1 MFSYRRVTDEKKE
14 IDKDLSIQVY
24 SGASR
29 HQQAEHALIWRHIC
43 IFVILVFFAFP
54 ISSVLTRRKPAPEL
68 STKSWVVKETQ
79 IPLYTS
85 IKKQVDDGEHG
96 EPIVAADVSEEA
108 YEEENI
114 GGRAINKNVKPPTSV
129 PSWFSRSIAK
139 QEDKTAKLSKSKLEI
154 NNLWEEKQE
163 AEKIWIEAI
172 EKEEAEQRERRV
184 EYFKLNATLV
194 ENQAKQIIKAETLQF
209 FHNVMKF
216 KSERNDGNVNIQSCE
231 QAPDCQQFVWF
242 QHLLPEG
249 KDMCI
254 TQLILDKLSAKCN
267 LDPSSVDKLDSET
280 WLERV
285 NPDFDDESAIEE
297 REEEIDG
304 SLGSERRTEKSNF
317 ICRLMKS
324 KSIQPGTTN
333 PIRSGSDSYGIP
345 YYNKGGANRHTTA
358 VKKRSINNWS
368 NGDNTAVNKESFTY
382 CDAVAI
388 VGKVV
393 KSSS

>member
-96 EPIVAADVSEEA
+96 EPIVAADVYVGDEEKEEK
-108 YEEENI
+108 EEE
-114 GGRAINKNVKPPTSV
+114 AINKNVKPPTSV

-216 KSERNDGNVNIQSCE
+216 KSERNDGNVNIQSCDPAQGE
-231 QAPDCQQFVWF
+231 EPTAEELRAIEEEDPGFVQQLKAQLGFSVSDCQQFGWF

-267 LDPSSVDKLDSET
+267 LDPSSVD
-280 WLERV
+280 V
-285 NPDFDDESAIEE
+285 IVPI
-297 REEEIDG
+297 G
-304 SLGSERRTEKSNF
+304 TEKSNF

-324 KSIQPGTTN
+324 KIIQPGHIN
-333 PIRSGSDSYGIP
+333 PISSGKDGYGIP
-345 YYNKGGANRHTTA
+345 YIKKGEP
-358 VKKRSINNWS
+358 
-368 NGDNTAVNKESFTY
+368 TAVNKESFTY
-382 CDAVAI
+382 CDAIAI

>member
-1 MFSYRRVTDEKKE
+1 MFSYRRATDEKKE
-14 IDKDLSIQVY
+14 IDEDLSIQVY
-24 SGASR
+24 SGTSR

-85 IKKQVDDGEHG
+85 IKKQVDD
-96 EPIVAADVSEEA
+96 EETKA
-108 YEEENI
+108 IRYLHMEEE
-114 GGRAINKNVKPPTSV
+114 REEEEAINKNVKPPTSV

-154 NNLWEEKQE
+154 NNLWKEKQE

-231 QAPDCQQFVWF
+231 QAPDCQQFGWF

-267 LDPSSVDKLDSET
+267 LDPSSVD
-280 WLERV
+280 V
-285 NPDFDDESAIEE
+285 IVPI
-297 REEEIDG
+297 G
-304 SLGSERRTEKSNF
+304 TEKSNF

-324 KSIQPGTTN
+324 KIIQPDHIF
-333 PIRSGSDSYGIP
+333 PVRSGEDGYGIP
-345 YYNKGGANRHTTA
+345 LVFFPYT
-358 VKKRSINNWS
+358 SIPNE
-368 NGDNTAVNKESFTY
+368 GRKTAVNKESFTY
-382 CDAVAI
+382 CDAIAI

>member
-1 MFSYRRVTDEKKE
+1 
-14 IDKDLSIQVY
+14 
-24 SGASR
+24 
-29 HQQAEHALIWRHIC
+29 
-43 IFVILVFFAFP
+43 VFFAFP

-85 IKKQVDDGEHG
+85 IKKQVDD
-96 EPIVAADVSEEA
+96 EETKA
-108 YEEENI
+108 IRYLHMEEE
-114 GGRAINKNVKPPTSV
+114 REEEEAINKNVKPPTSV

-163 AEKIWIEAI
+163 AEKMWIEAI

-231 QAPDCQQFVWF
+231 QAPDCQQFGWF

-285 NPDFDDESAIEE
+285 NPDDSAIEE

-324 KSIQPGTTN
+324 KIIQPDHIF
-333 PIRSGSDSYGIP
+333 PVRSGEDGYGIP
-345 YYNKGGANRHTTA
+345 LVFFPYT
-358 VKKRSINNWS
+358 SIPNE
-368 NGDNTAVNKESFTY
+368 GRKTAVNKESFTY
-382 CDAVAI
+382 CDAIAI

>member
-1 MFSYRRVTDEKKE
+1 MFSYRRATDEKKE
-14 IDKDLSIQVY
+14 IDEDLSIQVY
-24 SGASR
+24 SGTSR

-85 IKKQVDDGEHG
+85 IKKQVDD
-96 EPIVAADVSEEA
+96 EETKA
-108 YEEENI
+108 IRYLHMEEE
-114 GGRAINKNVKPPTSV
+114 REEEEAINKNVKPPTSV

-154 NNLWEEKQE
+154 NNLWKEKQE

-231 QAPDCQQFVWF
+231 QAPDCQQFGWF
-242 QHLLPEG
+242 EHLLPGG

-254 TQLILDKLSAKCN
+254 TQLILDKLSAECN
-267 LDPSSVDKLDSET
+267 LDPSSVD
-280 WLERV
+280 V
-285 NPDFDDESAIEE
+285 IVPI
-297 REEEIDG
+297 G
-304 SLGSERRTEKSNF
+304 TEKSNF

-324 KSIQPGTTN
+324 KIIRPDHIF
-333 PIRSGSDSYGIP
+333 PVRSGEDGYGIP
-345 YYNKGGANRHTTA
+345 LVFFPYTSIPNGVR
-358 VKKRSINNWS
+358 KK
-368 NGDNTAVNKESFTY
+368 AVNKESFTY

>member
-1 MFSYRRVTDEKKE
+1 MFSYRRATDEKKE

-24 SGASR
+24 SGTSR

-96 EPIVAADVSEEA
+96 EPIVAADVYVGDEETYEEA
-108 YEEENI
+108 YEA
-114 GGRAINKNVKPPTSV
+114 RNKNVKPPTSV

-154 NNLWEEKQE
+154 NNLWKEKQE
-163 AEKIWIEAI
+163 AEKMWIEAI

-184 EYFKLNATLV
+184 EYFKSNATLV

-231 QAPDCQQFVWF
+231 QAPDCQQFGWF

-267 LDPSSVDKLDSET
+267 LDPSSVD
-280 WLERV
+280 V
-285 NPDFDDESAIEE
+285 IVPI
-297 REEEIDG
+297 G
-304 SLGSERRTEKSNF
+304 TEKSNF

-324 KSIQPGTTN
+324 KIIQPGHIF
-333 PIRSGSDSYGIP
+333 PIRSGEDGYGIP
-345 YYNKGGANRHTTA
+345 YINKGG
-358 VKKRSINNWS
+358 
-368 NGDNTAVNKESFTY
+368 NTAVNKESFTY

-393 KSSS
+393 KLSS

>member
-1 MFSYRRVTDEKKE
+1 MFSYRRATDEKKE

-24 SGASR
+24 SGTSR

-85 IKKQVDDGEHG
+85 IKKQVDD
-96 EPIVAADVSEEA
+96 EETKA
-108 YEEENI
+108 IRYLHMEEE
-114 GGRAINKNVKPPTSV
+114 REEEEAINKNVKPPTSV

-163 AEKIWIEAI
+163 AEKMWIEAI

-184 EYFKLNATLV
+184 EYFKSNATLV

-231 QAPDCQQFVWF
+231 QAPDCQQFGWF

-285 NPDFDDESAIEE
+285 NPNKVMDMEEE
-297 REEEIDG
+297 RDG

-382 CDAVAI
+382 CDAIAI

>member
-1 MFSYRRVTDEKKE
+1 M
-14 IDKDLSIQVY
+14 
-24 SGASR
+24 
-29 HQQAEHALIWRHIC
+29 
-43 IFVILVFFAFP
+43 FFAFP

-85 IKKQVDDGEHG
+85 IKKQVDD
-96 EPIVAADVSEEA
+96 EETKA
-108 YEEENI
+108 IRYLHMEEE
-114 GGRAINKNVKPPTSV
+114 REEEEAINKNVKPPTSV

-154 NNLWEEKQE
+154 NNLWKEKQE

-231 QAPDCQQFVWF
+231 QAPDCLQFGWF

-267 LDPSSVDKLDSET
+267 LDPSSVD
-280 WLERV
+280 V
-285 NPDFDDESAIEE
+285 IVPI
-297 REEEIDG
+297 G
-304 SLGSERRTEKSNF
+304 TEKSNF

-324 KSIQPGTTN
+324 KIIQPDHIF
-333 PIRSGSDSYGIP
+333 PVRSGEDGYGIP
-345 YYNKGGANRHTTA
+345 LVFFPYT
-358 VKKRSINNWS
+358 SIPNE
-368 NGDNTAVNKESFTY
+368 GRKTAVNKESFTY
-382 CDAVAI
+382 CDAIAI

>member
-1 MFSYRRVTDEKKE
+1 MY
-14 IDKDLSIQVY
+14 
-24 SGASR
+24 
-29 HQQAEHALIWRHIC
+29 
-43 IFVILVFFAFP
+43 
-54 ISSVLTRRKPAPEL
+54 
-68 STKSWVVKETQ
+68 VVPKT
-79 IPLYTS
+79 
-85 IKKQVDDGEHG
+85 
-96 EPIVAADVSEEA
+96 
-108 YEEENI
+108 
-114 GGRAINKNVKPPTSV
+114 
-129 PSWFSRSIAK
+129 RSIAK

-163 AEKIWIEAI
+163 AEKMWIEAI

-184 EYFKLNATLV
+184 EYFKSNATLV

-231 QAPDCQQFVWF
+231 QAPDCQQFGWF

-249 KDMCI
+249 EDLCI
-254 TQLILDKLSAKCN
+254 TLLILDKLSAKCD

-285 NPDFDDESAIEE
+285 NPNKVMEE
-297 REEEIDG
+297 KEEMEEMDG
-304 SLGSERRTEKSNF
+304 SLGSESGTEKSNF

-324 KSIQPGTTN
+324 KIIQPGHIY
-333 PIRSGSDSYGIP
+333 PISSGKDGYGIP
-345 YYNKGGANRHTTA
+345 YIKKGEP
-358 VKKRSINNWS
+358 
-368 NGDNTAVNKESFTY
+368 TAVNKESFTY

>member
-1 MFSYRRVTDEKKE
+1 MFSYRRATDEKKE
-14 IDKDLSIQVY
+14 IDEDLSIQVY
-24 SGASR
+24 SGTSR

-96 EPIVAADVSEEA
+96 EPIVAADVYVGDEEKEEK
-108 YEEENI
+108 EEE
-114 GGRAINKNVKPPTSV
+114 AINKNVKPPTSV

-139 QEDKTAKLSKSKLEI
+139 EEDKTAKLSKSKLEI

-163 AEKIWIEAI
+163 AEKMRIEAI

-231 QAPDCQQFVWF
+231 QAPDCQQFGWF
-242 QHLLPEG
+242 QHFLPGG

-267 LDPSSVDKLDSET
+267 LDPSSVDVIVPVGT
-280 WLERV
+280 ER
-285 NPDFDDESAIEE
+285 
-297 REEEIDG
+297 
-304 SLGSERRTEKSNF
+304 SNF

-324 KSIQPGTTN
+324 KIIQPGIIN
-333 PIRSGSDSYGIP
+333 PIKSGEDSYGIP
-345 YYNKGGANRHTTA
+345 YYNKGG
-358 VKKRSINNWS
+358 
-368 NGDNTAVNKESFTY
+368 NTAVNKESFTY

>member
-1 MFSYRRVTDEKKE
+1 MFSYRRATDEKKE

-85 IKKQVDDGEHG
+85 IKKQVDD
-96 EPIVAADVSEEA
+96 EETKA
-108 YEEENI
+108 IRYLHMEEE
-114 GGRAINKNVKPPTSV
+114 REEEEAINKNVKPPTSV

-154 NNLWEEKQE
+154 NNLWKEKQE

-267 LDPSSVDKLDSET
+267 LDPSSVD
-280 WLERV
+280 V
-285 NPDFDDESAIEE
+285 IVPI
-297 REEEIDG
+297 G
-304 SLGSERRTEKSNF
+304 TEKSNF

-324 KSIQPGTTN
+324 KIIQPDHIF
-333 PIRSGSDSYGIP
+333 PVRSGEDGYGIP
-345 YYNKGGANRHTTA
+345 LVFFPYT
-358 VKKRSINNWS
+358 SIPNE
-368 NGDNTAVNKESFTY
+368 GRKTAVNKESFTY
-382 CDAVAI
+382 CDAIAI

>member
-1 MFSYRRVTDEKKE
+1 MFSYRRATDEKKE

-68 STKSWVVKETQ
+68 STKSWVVEARH

-85 IKKQVDDGEHG
+85 FKKQVDDGEHG
-96 EPIVAADVSEEA
+96 EPIVAADVDVSVEEK
-108 YEEENI
+108 EEKEE
-114 GGRAINKNVKPPTSV
+114 AINKNVKPPMSV

-231 QAPDCQQFVWF
+231 QAPDCQQFGWF

-249 KDMCI
+249 EDLCI
-254 TQLILDKLSAKCN
+254 TLLILDKLSAKCN
-267 LDPSSVDKLDSET
+267 LDPSSVD
-280 WLERV
+280 V
-285 NPDFDDESAIEE
+285 IVPI
-297 REEEIDG
+297 G
-304 SLGSERRTEKSNF
+304 TEKSNF

-324 KSIQPGTTN
+324 KIIQPGTTN

-345 YYNKGGANRHTTA
+345 YYNKGGANGDNTA
-358 VKKRSINNWS
+358 VNKRSRNKWS

>member
-1 MFSYRRVTDEKKE
+1 MFSYRRATDEKKE
-14 IDKDLSIQVY
+14 TDEDLSIQVY
-24 SGASR
+24 SGTSR

-85 IKKQVDDGEHG
+85 IKKQVDD
-96 EPIVAADVSEEA
+96 EETKA
-108 YEEENI
+108 IRYLHMEEE
-114 GGRAINKNVKPPTSV
+114 REEEEAINKNVKPPTSV

-154 NNLWEEKQE
+154 NNLWKEKQE

-216 KSERNDGNVNIQSCE
+216 KSERNDGNVNIQSCDPANLATQPE
-231 QAPDCQQFVWF
+231 EPTAEEVRAIAMEEEEGFFRAKKAPGCQQFGWF

-254 TQLILDKLSAKCN
+254 TLLILDKLSAKCN
-267 LDPSSVDKLDSET
+267 LDPSSVD
-280 WLERV
+280 V
-285 NPDFDDESAIEE
+285 IVPI
-297 REEEIDG
+297 G
-304 SLGSERRTEKSNF
+304 TEKSNF

-324 KSIQPGTTN
+324 KIIQPGRIN
-333 PIRSGSDSYGIP
+333 PIKSGEDSYGIP
-345 YYNKGGANRHTTA
+345 YYNKGGNTA
-358 VKKRSINNWS
+358 VDPK
-368 NGDNTAVNKESFTY
+368 AVNKESFTY
-382 CDAVAI
+382 CDAIAI

>member
-1 MFSYRRVTDEKKE
+1 MFSYRRATDEKKE

-24 SGASR
+24 SGTSR

-85 IKKQVDDGEHG
+85 IKKQVDD
-96 EPIVAADVSEEA
+96 EETKA
-108 YEEENI
+108 IRYLHMEEE
-114 GGRAINKNVKPPTSV
+114 REEEEAINKNVKPPTSV

-154 NNLWEEKQE
+154 NNLWKEKQE

-231 QAPDCQQFVWF
+231 QAPDCQQFGWF

-249 KDMCI
+249 EDLCI
-254 TQLILDKLSAKCN
+254 TLLILDKLSAKCN
-267 LDPSSVDKLDSET
+267 LDPSSVD
-280 WLERV
+280 V
-285 NPDFDDESAIEE
+285 IVPI
-297 REEEIDG
+297 G
-304 SLGSERRTEKSNF
+304 TEKSNF

-324 KSIQPGTTN
+324 KIIQPDHIF
-333 PIRSGSDSYGIP
+333 PVRSGEDGYGIP
-345 YYNKGGANRHTTA
+345 LVFFPYT
-358 VKKRSINNWS
+358 SIPNE
-368 NGDNTAVNKESFTY
+368 GRKTAVNKESFTY
-382 CDAVAI
+382 CDAIAI

>member
-1 MFSYRRVTDEKKE
+1 MFSYRRATDEKKE

-85 IKKQVDDGEHG
+85 IKKQVNDPAQGE
-96 EPIVAADVSEEA
+96 EPTVAADVSEEA

-139 QEDKTAKLSKSKLEI
+139 QEDKTAKLSKSMLEI
-154 NNLWEEKQE
+154 NSLWEEKQE
-163 AEKIWIEAI
+163 AEKMWIEAI

-184 EYFKLNATLV
+184 EYFKSNATLV

-285 NPDFDDESAIEE
+285 NPDDSAIEE

-345 YYNKGGANRHTTA
+345 YYNKGGANGDNTA
-358 VKKRSINNWS
+358 VNKRSRNKWS

>member
-1 MFSYRRVTDEKKE
+1 
-14 IDKDLSIQVY
+14 
-24 SGASR
+24 
-29 HQQAEHALIWRHIC
+29 
-43 IFVILVFFAFP
+43 
-54 ISSVLTRRKPAPEL
+54 
-68 STKSWVVKETQ
+68 
-79 IPLYTS
+79 
-85 IKKQVDDGEHG
+85 
-96 EPIVAADVSEEA
+96 VAADVYVGDEEKEEK
-108 YEEENI
+108 EEE
-114 GGRAINKNVKPPTSV
+114 AINKNVKPPTSV

-216 KSERNDGNVNIQSCE
+216 KSERNDGNVNIQSCDPAQGE
-231 QAPDCQQFVWF
+231 EPTAEELRAIEEEDPGFFQQLKAQLGFSVSDCQQFGWF

-267 LDPSSVDKLDSET
+267 LDPSSVDVIVPIGE
-280 WLERV
+280 
-285 NPDFDDESAIEE
+285 
-297 REEEIDG
+297 
-304 SLGSERRTEKSNF
+304 EKSNF

-345 YYNKGGANRHTTA
+345 YYNKGGANRHNTA
-358 VKKRSINNWS
+358 VNTRSRNKWS
-368 NGDNTAVNKESFTY
+368 NGDNTAVNKEAFTY
-382 CDAVAI
+382 CDAIAI

>member
-68 STKSWVVKETQ
+68 STKSRGVQETRL
-79 IPLYTS
+79 PLYTS
-85 IKKQVDDGEHG
+85 TKNDGEV
-96 EPIVAADVSEEA
+96 EMI
-108 YEEENI
+108 EEEEEE
-114 GGRAINKNVKPPTSV
+114 RAIEKPPTSV

-172 EKEEAEQRERRV
+172 EKEEAEQREKRV

-231 QAPDCQQFVWF
+231 QAPDCQQFGWF

-249 KDMCI
+249 EDLCI
-254 TQLILDKLSAKCN
+254 TLLILDKLSAKCN

-285 NPDFDDESAIEE
+285 NPNKVMDM
-297 REEEIDG
+297 EEEIDG

-324 KSIQPGTTN
+324 KIIQPGHIF
-333 PIRSGSDSYGIP
+333 PIRSGEDGYGIP
-345 YYNKGGANRHTTA
+345 YINKGG
-358 VKKRSINNWS
+358 
-368 NGDNTAVNKESFTY
+368 NTAVNKESFTY

>member
-1 MFSYRRVTDEKKE
+1 MFSYRRATDEKKE
-14 IDKDLSIQVY
+14 TDEDLSIQVY
-24 SGASR
+24 SGTSR

-85 IKKQVDDGEHG
+85 IKKQVDD
-96 EPIVAADVSEEA
+96 EETKA
-108 YEEENI
+108 IRYLHMEEE
-114 GGRAINKNVKPPTSV
+114 REEEEAINKNVKPPTSV

-163 AEKIWIEAI
+163 AEKMWIEAI

-184 EYFKLNATLV
+184 EYFKSNATLV

-231 QAPDCQQFVWF
+231 QAPDCQQFGWF

-267 LDPSSVDKLDSET
+267 LDPSSVD
-280 WLERV
+280 V
-285 NPDFDDESAIEE
+285 IVPI
-297 REEEIDG
+297 G
-304 SLGSERRTEKSNF
+304 TEKSNF

-324 KSIQPGTTN
+324 KIIQPDHIF
-333 PIRSGSDSYGIP
+333 PVRSGEDGYGIP
-345 YYNKGGANRHTTA
+345 LVFFPYT
-358 VKKRSINNWS
+358 SIPNE
-368 NGDNTAVNKESFTY
+368 GRKTAVNKESFTY
-382 CDAVAI
+382 CDAIAI

>member
-24 SGASR
+24 SGTSS

-43 IFVILVFFAFP
+43 IFVILLFFAFP

-163 AEKIWIEAI
+163 AEKMWIEAI
-172 EKEEAEQRERRV
+172 DKEEAEQR
-184 EYFKLNATLV
+184 
-194 ENQAKQIIKAETLQF
+194 
-209 FHNVMKF
+209 
-216 KSERNDGNVNIQSCE
+216 
-231 QAPDCQQFVWF
+231 
-242 QHLLPEG
+242 
-249 KDMCI
+249 
-254 TQLILDKLSAKCN
+254 
-267 LDPSSVDKLDSET
+267 
-280 WLERV
+280 
-285 NPDFDDESAIEE
+285 
-297 REEEIDG
+297 
-304 SLGSERRTEKSNF
+304 
-317 ICRLMKS
+317 
-324 KSIQPGTTN
+324 
-333 PIRSGSDSYGIP
+333 
-345 YYNKGGANRHTTA
+345 
-358 VKKRSINNWS
+358 
-368 NGDNTAVNKESFTY
+368 
-382 CDAVAI
+382 
-388 VGKVV
+388 
-393 KSSS
+393 

>member
-1 MFSYRRVTDEKKE
+1 M
-14 IDKDLSIQVY
+14 
-24 SGASR
+24 
-29 HQQAEHALIWRHIC
+29 
-43 IFVILVFFAFP
+43 
-54 ISSVLTRRKPAPEL
+54 
-68 STKSWVVKETQ
+68 
-79 IPLYTS
+79 
-85 IKKQVDDGEHG
+85 
-96 EPIVAADVSEEA
+96 AADVSEEA

-231 QAPDCQQFVWF
+231 QAPDCQQFGWF

-285 NPDFDDESAIEE
+285 NPDFDDSSAIEE
-297 REEEIDG
+297 RE
-304 SLGSERRTEKSNF
+304 
-317 ICRLMKS
+317 
-324 KSIQPGTTN
+324 
-333 PIRSGSDSYGIP
+333 
-345 YYNKGGANRHTTA
+345 
-358 VKKRSINNWS
+358 
-368 NGDNTAVNKESFTY
+368 
-382 CDAVAI
+382 AVA
-388 VGKVV
+388 VTAGRRPECTPP
-393 KSSS
+393 SLAAARRCMPSTFAPAPWR

>member
-1 MFSYRRVTDEKKE
+1 MFSYRRATDEKKE
-14 IDKDLSIQVY
+14 IDEDLSIQVY
-24 SGASR
+24 SGTSR

-43 IFVILVFFAFP
+43 IFVILLFFAFP

-85 IKKQVDDGEHG
+85 TKNDGEV
-96 EPIVAADVSEEA
+96 EMI
-108 YEEENI
+108 EEEE
-114 GGRAINKNVKPPTSV
+114 RAIEKPPTSV

-139 QEDKTAKLSKSKLEI
+139 EEDKTAKLSKSKLEI

-163 AEKIWIEAI
+163 AEKMWIEAI

-231 QAPDCQQFVWF
+231 QAPDCQQFGWF

-285 NPDFDDESAIEE
+285 YPKEE
-297 REEEIDG
+297 MQEEEVFED
-304 SLGSERRTEKSNF
+304 SHSRGSERRTEKSNF

-345 YYNKGGANRHTTA
+345 YYNKGGANRHNTA
-358 VKKRSINNWS
+358 VNTRSRNKWS

-382 CDAVAI
+382 CDAIAI

-393 KSSS
+393 KGRSPWYQT

>member
-1 MFSYRRVTDEKKE
+1 M
-14 IDKDLSIQVY
+14 
-24 SGASR
+24 
-29 HQQAEHALIWRHIC
+29 
-43 IFVILVFFAFP
+43 
-54 ISSVLTRRKPAPEL
+54 
-68 STKSWVVKETQ
+68 
-79 IPLYTS
+79 
-85 IKKQVDDGEHG
+85 
-96 EPIVAADVSEEA
+96 AADVSEEA

-154 NNLWEEKQE
+154 NSLWEEKQE
-163 AEKIWIEAI
+163 AEKMWIEAI

-184 EYFKLNATLV
+184 EYFKSNATLV

-231 QAPDCQQFVWF
+231 QAPDCQQFGWF
-242 QHLLPEG
+242 EHLLPGG

-254 TQLILDKLSAKCN
+254 TQLILDKLSAECN
-267 LDPSSVDKLDSET
+267 LDPSSVD
-280 WLERV
+280 V
-285 NPDFDDESAIEE
+285 IVPI
-297 REEEIDG
+297 G
-304 SLGSERRTEKSNF
+304 TEKSNF

-324 KSIQPGTTN
+324 KIIRPDHIF
-333 PIRSGSDSYGIP
+333 PVRSGEDGYGIP
-345 YYNKGGANRHTTA
+345 LVFFPYTSIPNGGR
-358 VKKRSINNWS
+358 KK
-368 NGDNTAVNKESFTY
+368 AVNKESFTY

>member
-1 MFSYRRVTDEKKE
+1 MFSYRRATDEKKE
-14 IDKDLSIQVY
+14 IDEDLSIQVY
-24 SGASR
+24 SGTSR

-85 IKKQVDDGEHG
+85 IKKQVDDE
-96 EPIVAADVSEEA
+96 ETIVAAEHIVPDVEEVFEDDFVEKRD
-108 YEEENI
+108 Y

-154 NNLWEEKQE
+154 KSLWEEKQE

-209 FHNVMKF
+209 FHNVIKF

-231 QAPDCQQFVWF
+231 QAPDCQQFGWF

-249 KDMCI
+249 EDLCI
-254 TQLILDKLSAKCN
+254 TLLILDKLSAKCN
-267 LDPSSVDKLDSET
+267 LDPSSVDVIVPIGE
-280 WLERV
+280 
-285 NPDFDDESAIEE
+285 
-297 REEEIDG
+297 
-304 SLGSERRTEKSNF
+304 EKSNF

-324 KSIQPGTTN
+324 KIIQPGTTN

-345 YYNKGGANRHTTA
+345 YYNKGGANGDNTA
-358 VKKRSINNWS
+358 VNKRSRNKWS

>member
-1 MFSYRRVTDEKKE
+1 MFSYRRATDEKKE
-14 IDKDLSIQVY
+14 IDEDLSIQVY
-24 SGASR
+24 SGTSR

-85 IKKQVDDGEHG
+85 IKKQVDDDET
-96 EPIVAADVSEEA
+96 IVAADVYVGDEEKEEKEEEA
-108 YEEENI
+108 INSDEEKEEKEEE
-114 GGRAINKNVKPPTSV
+114 AINKNVKPPTSV

-231 QAPDCQQFVWF
+231 QAPDCQQFGWF

-249 KDMCI
+249 EDLCI
-254 TQLILDKLSAKCN
+254 TLLILDKLSAKCN
-267 LDPSSVDKLDSET
+267 LDPSSVDVIVPIGE
-280 WLERV
+280 
-285 NPDFDDESAIEE
+285 
-297 REEEIDG
+297 
-304 SLGSERRTEKSNF
+304 EKSNF

-324 KSIQPGTTN
+324 KIIQPGTTN

-345 YYNKGGANRHTTA
+345 YYNKGGANGDNTA
-358 VKKRSINNWS
+358 VNKRSRNKWS

>member
-1 MFSYRRVTDEKKE
+1 MFSYRRATDEKKE
-14 IDKDLSIQVY
+14 IDEDLSIQVY

-85 IKKQVDDGEHG
+85 IKKQVNDPAQGE
-96 EPIVAADVSEEA
+96 EPTVAADVSEEA

-163 AEKIWIEAI
+163 AEKMWIEAI

-184 EYFKLNATLV
+184 EYFKSNATLV

-231 QAPDCQQFVWF
+231 QAPDCQQFGWF
-242 QHLLPEG
+242 EHLLPGG

-254 TQLILDKLSAKCN
+254 TQLILDKLSAECN
-267 LDPSSVDKLDSET
+267 LDPSSVD
-280 WLERV
+280 V
-285 NPDFDDESAIEE
+285 IVPI
-297 REEEIDG
+297 G
-304 SLGSERRTEKSNF
+304 TEKSNF

-324 KSIQPGTTN
+324 KIIRPDHIF
-333 PIRSGSDSYGIP
+333 PVRSGEDGYGIP
-345 YYNKGGANRHTTA
+345 LVFFPYTSIPNGGR
-358 VKKRSINNWS
+358 KK
-368 NGDNTAVNKESFTY
+368 AVNKESFTY
-382 CDAVAI
+382 CDAVTI